1 MTTQLAVVP
10 PTAPVRWSEM
20 DEEQKALI
28 KQVCASS
35 QLNDAEFA
43 LLVEAAIRSGLDV
56 LRKQIYGLKFRGR
69 MTVMTGIDG
78 FRAVARRNGLAG
90 VDDAIHTYAE
100 EDKAQRFPL
109 TSTVSVYRYGP
120 NGEREKYTATARFH
134 EYAQKKDGRP
144 VDNWLT
150 KPHVMLDKCAEAL
163 AHRKAFTES
172 LAGIYERAE
181 FANED
186 PAMRVSGNV
195 PIPLDEIEAGVID
208 TTAASHE
215 YTTADV
221 PGPTDEDLR

>member
-1 MTTQLAVVP
+1 MTTQLAVVSEH
-10 PTAPVRWSEM
+10 TPVPWSKM
-20 DEEQKALI
+20 TEEQKSLI
-28 KQVCASS
+28 KQVCSGTN
-35 QLNDAEFA
+35 LNDQQFA
-43 LLVEAAIRSGLDV
+43 LLVEASIRSGLDV
-56 LRKQIYGLKFRGR
+56 LRKQIYGLIIKGR
-69 MTVMTGIDG
+69 FTVMTGIDG

-90 VDDAIHTYAE
+90 VDDAVHTYGE

-109 TSTVSVYRYGP
+109 TSTVTVYRYGP
-120 NGEREKYTATARFH
+120 RGEREPYTATARFH
-134 EYAQKKDGRP
+134 EYAQKKEGRP

-172 LAGIYERAE
+172 LGGIYERAE
-181 FANED
+181 FANEELARQVNNE
-186 PAMRVSGNV
+186 PV
-195 PIPLDEIEAGVID
+195 PLEDIID